1 MEANAISTAARNLR
15 AYLATQLVISEDNL
29 LIGHPTLAATTAEAN
44 PGDQFINLFFFRVEH
59 GGYPADAG
67 NSDPFYVRLYCLIT
81 AFGNNETGD
90 DGTITISA
98 GENELRMM
106 GGLMAQLHANP
117 VLEIKD
123 LEAHTIAQLQ
133 IVLSPL
139 DIKDINNIWSNQV
152 DTPYRLS
159 VIYELALAPIPLATR
174 RDTTKRVARIGVAAV
189 SDVTQRPLDDEGLAI
204 PVPGAHAGRMSV
216 KTDQEAW
223 VPHLILLN
231 PDQQPVYTLAF
242 RDDAFTDQ
250 VPLLALGD
258 KETTLSLVWESWH
271 AEQGWH
277 DVTPAPAPDV
287 TPVQDRFDPLDFDP
301 TQAIDIT
308 LPATTPGQL
317 MLYAVRTVTKPGG
330 QTLTIRS
337 NPLLISIYTES
348 AS

>member
-44 PGDQFINLFFFRVEH
+44 PGDQFINLFFFRVEY

-67 NSDPFYVRLYCLIT
+67 NTDPFYVRLYCLIT
-81 AFGNNETGD
+81 AFGNNETGE

-106 GGLMAQLHANP
+106 GGVMAHLHANP
-117 VLEIKD
+117 VLEIQD
-123 LEAHTIAQLQ
+123 PDEQTVARLQ

-139 DIKDINNIWSNQV
+139 DIQDINNIWSNQV

-174 RDTTKRVARIGVAAV
+174 RDTAKRVARIGVDAI
-189 SDVTQRPLDDEGLAI
+189 SDVIQRPLDDEGRQI
-204 PVPGAHAGRMSV
+204 TVVTAHAGPMAV
-216 KTDQEAW
+216 NTDQEAW
-223 VPHLILLN
+223 VPHLVLLN

-242 RDDAFTDQ
+242 RDDAVTAQ

-258 KETTLSLVWESWH
+258 NETTLTLVWEQWH
-271 AEQGWH
+271 AEQGWQ
-277 DVTPAPAPDV
+277 DITPFPAPVV
-287 TPVQDRFDPLDFDP
+287 TPVQDRFDPLNFDP
-301 TQAIDIT
+301 ARAQDIS

-317 MLYAVRTVTKPGG
+317 MLYAVRTVTRPGG